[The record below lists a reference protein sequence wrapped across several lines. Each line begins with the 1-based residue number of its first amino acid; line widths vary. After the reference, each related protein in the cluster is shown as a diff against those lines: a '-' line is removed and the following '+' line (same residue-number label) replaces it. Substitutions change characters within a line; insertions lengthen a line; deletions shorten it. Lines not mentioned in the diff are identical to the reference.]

1 MGNSLLLINWE
12 SDKQLPS
19 MEDQYISII
28 VMITQESSSRKLASL
43 KAPLNSMRMIN
54 GQQQLLTNGYL
65 KRMPKWNSTFRKSLV
80 EERLTPKNS
89 S

>member
-19 MEDQYISII
+19 MEDQSISII

-43 KAPLNSMRMIN
+43 KAPLNSMKMIN
-54 GQQQLLTNGYL
+54 GQ
-65 KRMPKWNSTFRKSLV
+65 
-80 EERLTPKNS
+80 
-89 S
+89 

>member
-19 MEDQYISII
+19 TVDQFISIT
-28 VMITQESSSRKLASL
+28 VMITQESSLRKLASL
-43 KAPLNSMRMIN
+43 KAPLKPMRMIN
-54 GQQQLLTNGYL
+54 GQQQLLTNGFL
-65 KRMPKWNSTFRKSLV
+65 KKMLKWKSTFRRSLV